1 MVIKMRRVFFTYSRA
16 GRITRHRFLR
26 AAILI
31 AKAQA
36 LLEGR
41 DAYVDQ
47 FDGKFTRNV
56 RFFPKRVLKIV
67 RGLKK
72 PMRRRHPQK
81 RSITSRRK
89 RR

>member
-1 MVIKMRRVFFTYSRA
+1 MVTKMRRVFFTYSRT

-31 AKAQA
+31 AQAQA
-36 LLEGR
+36 LEGR

-56 RFFPKRVLKIV
+56 RFFPGKRILK
-67 RGLKK
+67 RLKNLKK
-72 PMRRRHPQK
+72 PMRKRHPQK
-81 RSITSRRK
+81 RSTTSRRK